1 MPLAE
6 FLRGIRVVDVSQ
18 FIPGPQAALH
28 LCDLGAE
35 VVKVEPPGGEPM
47 RTFPPLDPDGVGAPY
62 KLMNRGKTVVEL
74 DLKTDAGKRAFA
86 DLISAADV
94 LVESYRPGV
103 LDRLGFDRKTLER
116 INPGL
121 VHVALTGFGQ
131 TGPYRTRAGHDI
143 NYMALAGGL
152 AASGTE
158 QRPVAAYP
166 PTADH
171 ASALQAA
178 LAAVAALF
186 RRGESGRGA
195 FIDVSLAETVLAWQ
209 AIPMTLARRAGQE
222 PHRGA
227 QILNGGTAR
236 YHIYRTSDGKFIT
249 LGAVEQKFWA
259 AFCRAVGKD
268 EWIARYDDPLP
279 QTALIAEVT
288 ALIAGRPL
296 VHWERV
302 IDPADCCFHA
312 VVELADLPDHP
323 QIAERRL
330 VHQVSDEPAL
340 IETLFPAWVDGV
352 PPPSRAPLRFASVEV
367 VLAGWRDKK
376 EKKALALRT
385 LG

>member
-1 MPLAE
+1 MPLAD
-6 FLRGIRVVDVSQ
+6 FLRGIRVIDVSQ

-28 LCDLGAE
+28 LCDLGAD

-47 RTFPPLDPDGVGAPY
+47 RVFPPLDPDGVGAPY

-74 DLKTDAGKRAFA
+74 DLKSEAGKRAFA
-86 DLISAADV
+86 ELIAAADV

-103 LDRLGFDRKTLER
+103 LDRLGFDRAELER
-116 INPGL
+116 LNPAL

-131 TGPYRTRAGHDI
+131 TGAYRTRAGHDI
-143 NYMALAGGL
+143 NYMAFAGGL

-158 QRPVAAYP
+158 DRPVAAYP

-186 RRGESGRGA
+186 RRRESGRGA
-195 FIDVSLAETVLAWQ
+195 FIDVSLAETMLAWQ

-236 YHIYRTSDGKFIT
+236 YHVYRTADGKFLT

-259 AFCRAVGKD
+259 AFCRAVGRD
-268 EWIARYDDPLP
+268 AWIARYDDPLP
-279 QTALIAEVT
+279 QTALIAEVA
-288 ALIAGRPL
+288 ALIASRPL
-296 VHWERV
+296 AHWERV
-302 IDPADCCFHA
+302 IEPTDCCFHP

-323 QIAERRL
+323 QIAARGL
-330 VHQVSDEPAL
+330 VHRVSDNPAL
-340 IETLFPAWVDGV
+340 IETLFPAWVDSE
-352 PPPSRAPLRFASVEV
+352 PPPPRAALRFASAAQ
-367 VLAGWRDKK
+367 VLARWRKD
-376 EKKALALRT
+376 AMT
-385 LG
+385 

>member
-1 MPLAE
+1 MPLAD
-6 FLRGIRVVDVSQ
+6 FLRGIRVIDVSQ

-28 LCDLGAE
+28 LADLGAE

-47 RTFPPLDPDGVGAPY
+47 RIFPPLDPDGIGAAY

-74 DLKTDAGKRAFA
+74 DLKSEAGKRAFA
-86 DLISAADV
+86 GLIGAADV

-103 LDRLGFDRKTLER
+103 LDRLGFPRAELER
-116 INPGL
+116 LNAGL

-158 QRPVAAYP
+158 ERPVAAYP

-186 RRGESGRGA
+186 RRRESGRGA

-209 AIPMTLARRAGQE
+209 AIPLTLARRAGE
-222 PHRGA
+222 APDRGA

-236 YHIYRTSDGKFIT
+236 YHVYRTADGKFIT

-259 AFCRAVGKD
+259 AFCRAVGRD
-268 EWIARYDDPLP
+268 AWIARYDDPRP
-279 QTALIAEVT
+279 QSALIAEVE
-288 ALIAGRPL
+288 ALIASRPL
-296 VHWERV
+296 AHWERA
-302 IDPADCCFHA
+302 IDPADCCFHP
-312 VVELADLPDHP
+312 VVELADVPDHP
-323 QIAERRL
+323 QIAARGL
-330 VHQVSDEPAL
+330 VHRVADSPAL
-340 IETLFPAWVDGV
+340 IETLFPAWVDGK
-352 PPPSRAPLRFASVEV
+352 PPPPRTALRFAEAGE
-367 VLAGWRDKK
+367 VLARWR
-376 EKKALALRT
+376 ERN
-385 LG
+385 

>member
-1 MPLAE
+1 MPLAD
-6 FLRGIRVVDVSQ
+6 FLRGIRVIDVSQ

-47 RTFPPLDPDGVGAPY
+47 RIFPPLDPDGVSAPY

-74 DLKTDAGKRAFA
+74 DLKSEAGKAAFSE
-86 DLISAADV
+86 LIAAADV

-103 LDRLGFDRKTLER
+103 LDRLGFDRKALER
-116 INPGL
+116 LNPGL

-158 QRPVAAYP
+158 ERPVAAYP

-186 RRGESGRGA
+186 RRRETGRGA

-209 AIPMTLARRAGQE
+209 AIPMTLARRPGQE

-236 YHIYRTSDGKFIT
+236 YHVYRTSDGKFIT

-268 EWIARYDDPLP
+268 AWIARYDEPLP
-279 QTALIAEVT
+279 QVALIAEVT
-288 ALIAGRPL
+288 ALIASSPL
-296 VHWERV
+296 AHWERI
-302 IDPADCCFHA
+302 IDPADCCFHP
-312 VVELADLPDHP
+312 VVELADVPDHP

-330 VHQVSDEPAL
+330 VHRAAENPPL
-340 IETLFPAWVDGV
+340 IETLFPAWVDGE
-352 PPPSRAPLRFASVEV
+352 PPPPRAAIRFTEAAE
-367 VLAGWRDKK
+367 VLARWRK
-376 EKKALALRT
+376 R
-385 LG
+385 

>member
-1 MPLAE
+1 MPLAD

-28 LCDLGAE
+28 LGDLGAD

-47 RTFPPLDPDGVGAPY
+47 RTFPPLDPDGVGASY

-74 DLKTDAGKRAFA
+74 DLKTETGQRAFA
-86 DLISAADV
+86 DLIAAADV

-116 INPGL
+116 LNPGL

-131 TGPYRTRAGHDI
+131 TGPYRARAGHDI

-158 QRPVAAYP
+158 ERPVAAYP

-186 RRGESGRGA
+186 RRRATGRGA

-236 YHIYRTSDGKFIT
+236 YHVYRTSDGRFIT
-249 LGAVEQKFWA
+249 LGAVERKFWD
-259 AFCRAVGKD
+259 AFCRAVGHD
-268 EWIARYDDPLP
+268 DWAVRYDDPLP
-279 QTALIAEVT
+279 QTRLIAEVA
-288 ALIAGRPL
+288 ALIASQPL
-296 VHWERV
+296 ADWECV
-302 IDPADCCFHA
+302 IDPADCCFHP
-312 VVELADLPDHP
+312 VVDLADLPDHP

-330 VHQVSDEPAL
+330 VHRVSDDPAL
-340 IETLFPAWVDGV
+340 VETLFPAWVDGA
-352 PPPSRAPLRFASVEV
+352 PPAPRVPLRFAAVSD
-367 VLAGWRDKK
+367 VLARWQK
-376 EKKALALRT
+376 LAR
-385 LG
+385 

>member
-1 MPLAE
+1 MPLAD

-74 DLKTDAGKRAFA
+74 DLKSEAGKHAFSK
-86 DLISAADV
+86 LIAAADV

-116 INPGL
+116 LNPGL

-158 QRPVAAYP
+158 ERPVAAYP

-171 ASALQAA
+171 ASAIQAA

-186 RRGESGRGA
+186 RRRESGRGA

-222 PHRGA
+222 PDRGA

-236 YHIYRTSDGKFIT
+236 YHVYRTSDGKFIT

-259 AFCRAVGKD
+259 AFCRAVGRED
-268 EWIARYDDPLP
+268 WIALYDDPLP
-279 QTALIAEVT
+279 QTALISEVT
-288 ALIAGRPL
+288 ALIESKPL
-296 VHWERV
+296 AHWERV

-330 VHQVSDEPAL
+330 VHRVSAEPAL
-340 IETLFPAWVDGV
+340 IETLFPAWVDGE
-352 PPPSRAPLRFASVEV
+352 PPAVRAALRFGTASD
-367 VLAGWRDKK
+367 VLARWRSS
-376 EKKALALRT
+376 
-385 LG
+385 

>member
-1 MPLAE
+1 MPLAD

-28 LCDLGAE
+28 LCDLGAD

-47 RTFPPLDPDGVGAPY
+47 RSFPPLDPDGISAPY

-74 DLKTDAGKRAFA
+74 DLKSEEGKRRFGE
-86 DLISAADV
+86 LIGAADV

-103 LDRLGFDRKTLER
+103 LDRLGFDRTNIER
-116 INPGL
+116 LNSGL

-131 TGPYRTRAGHDI
+131 TGPYRARAGHDI

-158 QRPVAAYP
+158 ERPVWAYP

-178 LAAVAALF
+178 LAAAAALF
-186 RRGESGRGA
+186 RRHESGRGA

-209 AIPMTLARRAGQE
+209 AIPMTLARRKGEA
-222 PHRGA
+222 PRRGA

-236 YHIYRTSDGKFIT
+236 YHLYRTNDGKFIT

-288 ALIAGRPL
+288 ALIASRPL
-296 VHWERV
+296 AHWKRV
-302 IDPADCCFHA
+302 IDPADCCFHP

-330 VHQVSDEPAL
+330 VHRASDDPAL
-340 IETLFPAWVDGV
+340 IETLFPAWVDGQPPV
-352 PPPSRAPLRFASVEV
+352 PRADVRFGNASD
-367 VLAGWRDKK
+367 VLARWR
-376 EKKALALRT
+376 RS
-385 LG
+385 